1 VSGGPPAEQSNGSV
15 LTAEAV
21 PGYIAGRRALAG
33 LVAAEGMSV
42 TEVGDGNL
50 NQVFICRGSDGRSL
64 VLKQALPYVR
74 LVGPSWPMT
83 KERATRE
90 AAAITAHSALSPDVC
105 RLIDF
110 DAERHVLAL
119 EDLTDHTVLRTY
131 LNAGGDHTGV
141 AERLGG
147 YVADVAFGTSFL
159 ALGEEQF
166 RLRAAA
172 GINTELCAL
181 TEDVIFTEPFLG
193 AERNSVQPDVQPVV
207 DTLQR
212 DAAWTDA
219 AMAMKL
225 RFLTVQ
231 EALLHGDLH
240 SGSVFVRR
248 GDCTGA
254 PAGMGSGGPNTGI
267 RPGLSVKTFDSEFA
281 FYGPIGFDLGM
292 MWANMLAAG
301 VRALVLADTGR
312 GESLLRTV
320 AGSWDTFTAR
330 LSQLWPGR
338 HSAEKYP
345 DAFLRQWLAAIR
357 VDALGFAG
365 CEAARRVIGLAKI
378 SDLESLSGE
387 EHRRTAAAILQLSRL
402 LLVERA
408 DLDFGRLIAAAEQ
421 FCSE

>member
-1 VSGGPPAEQSNGSV
+1 MNVRSSAEPSNGSV
-15 LTAEAV
+15 LTVDAV

-83 KERATRE
+83 EERATRE
-90 AAAITAHSALSPDVC
+90 AAAITAHAAVSPDVC

-131 LNAGGDHTGV
+131 LNAGGDPTGV
-141 AERLGG
+141 AERLGR

-159 ALGEEQF
+159 TLGEEQF

-172 GINTELCAL
+172 GINAELCAL

-193 AERNSVQPDVQPVV
+193 AERNSVRPEVQPLV

-212 DAAWTDA
+212 DAAWVDA

-248 GDCTGA
+248 GDPVAGP
-254 PAGMGSGGPNTGI
+254 PAMGSDGTNTGVES
-267 RPGLSVKTFDSEFA
+267 GLSVKTFDSEFA
-281 FYGPIGFDLGM
+281 FYGPIGFDLGL

-301 VRALVLADTGR
+301 VRAVVLSDTDR

-320 AGSWDTFTAR
+320 AASWDTFTAR
-330 LSQLWPGR
+330 LWELWPGR
-338 HSAEKYP
+338 QSAEKYP
-345 DAFLRQWLAAIR
+345 DAFFSQWLGTIR

-378 SDLESLSGE
+378 SDLELLSGE

-402 LLVERA
+402 LLVSRA
-408 DLDFGRLIAAAEQ
+408 DLTVDELVQSAVQ
-421 FCSE
+421 FCPE

>member
-1 VSGGPPAEQSNGSV
+1 MSAVPPVETSNGSV
-15 LTAEAV
+15 LTADGV
-21 PGYIAGRRALAG
+21 PGYLAGRRVLAG

-50 NQVFICRGSDGRSL
+50 NQVFICRDSEGRSL

-83 KERATRE
+83 EERAARE
-90 AAAITAHSALSPDVC
+90 AAAITAHSAVSPDVC

-119 EDLTDHTVLRTY
+119 EDLSDHTVLRTY

-141 AERLGG
+141 AERLGR

-159 ALGEEQF
+159 TLGEERF

-172 GINTELCAL
+172 GINAELCAL

-193 AERNSVQPDVQPVV
+193 ADRNSVQPDVQPLV

-212 DAAWTDA
+212 DAAWVDA
-219 AMAMKL
+219 AMAMKR

-248 GDCTGA
+248 GDPLGA
-254 PAGMGSGGPNTGI
+254 TPGTESDGTNTGVQA
-267 RPGLSVKTFDSEFA
+267 RLSVKTFDSEFA
-281 FYGPIGFDLGM
+281 FYGPIGFDLGL
-292 MWANMLAAG
+292 MWANLLAAG
-301 VRALVLADTGR
+301 VRALVLSDTDR
-312 GESLLRTV
+312 GQSLLRTV
-320 AGSWDTFTAR
+320 AGSWETFIAR
-330 LSQLWPGR
+330 LRELWPAR
-338 HSAEKYP
+338 QSAEKYP
-345 DAFLRQWLAAIR
+345 DAFLSGWLASIR
-357 VDALGFAG
+357 IDALGFAG

-378 SDLESLSGE
+378 SDLETLSGE
-387 EHRRTAAAILQLSRL
+387 EHRRTASAILRLSRL
-402 LLVERA
+402 LLVSRA
-408 DLDFGRLIAAAEQ
+408 DLAVDVLVRSAEQ
-421 FCSE
+421 FCRD